1 MAAALPQL
9 IDRFP
14 DLEDELP
21 WHLTASA
28 WGEDDRNL
36 PGADPAIEGGL
47 THPEDQSGARAS
59 ESRAKSGLQI
69 TTNRRYLTGHRGY
82 TFGTTQTNDVL
93 GQLFGLSDA
102 RHEGQFRQC

>member
-28 WGEDDRNL
+28 WGEDDRE
-36 PGADPAIEGGL
+36 PARRR
-47 THPEDQSGARAS
+47 TQR
-59 ESRAKSGLQI
+59 SRA
-69 TTNRRYLTGHRGY
+69 
-82 TFGTTQTNDVL
+82 V
-93 GQLFGLSDA
+93 
-102 RHEGQFRQC
+102 